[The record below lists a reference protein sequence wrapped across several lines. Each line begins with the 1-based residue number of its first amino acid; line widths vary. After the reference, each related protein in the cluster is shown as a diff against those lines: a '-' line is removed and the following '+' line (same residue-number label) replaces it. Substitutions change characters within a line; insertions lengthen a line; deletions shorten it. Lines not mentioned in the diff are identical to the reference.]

1 MKSNKLF
8 NQYKRISFKA
18 FMINTSEQPSNK
30 DLQKLNNYNN
40 KMQQIEKQLNEQGV
54 FIH

>member
-8 NQYKRISFKA
+8 NQYRRISFKT
-18 FMINTSEQPSNK
+18 FMINTSERPSSK
-30 DLQKLNNYNN
+30 DLQKLNDYNI

-54 FIH
+54 YIH